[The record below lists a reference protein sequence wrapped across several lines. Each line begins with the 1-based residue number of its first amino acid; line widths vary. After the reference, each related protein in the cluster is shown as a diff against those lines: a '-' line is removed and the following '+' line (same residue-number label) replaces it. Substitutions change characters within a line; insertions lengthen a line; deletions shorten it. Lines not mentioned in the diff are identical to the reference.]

1 MGNSDNTDDEFQYL
15 AERAALFFTYL
26 DSNEILTIFPSRKA
40 TWKDLDERVQS
51 GSKRKLKILN
61 ELIDNTLVGRNS
73 LGTEDRFEI
82 LRLFDEKL
90 GEGPNALIDKMI
102 ALYDKI
108 IRKGIIDSNIV
119 LNQAIEIRNSE
130 ILELTPAQKSMLTE
144 IITLS
149 MEQRK

>member
-1 MGNSDNTDDEFQYL
+1 M
-15 AERAALFFTYL
+15 
-26 DSNEILTIFPSRKA
+26 
-40 TWKDLDERVQS
+40 
-51 GSKRKLKILN
+51 N

-130 ILELTPAQKSMLTE
+130 ILGLTPAQKSMLTE

>member
-40 TWKDLDERVQS
+40 AWKDLDERVQS

-130 ILELTPAQKSMLTE
+130 ILGLTPAQKSALTE

>member
-130 ILELTPAQKSMLTE
+130 ILGLTPAQKNALTE